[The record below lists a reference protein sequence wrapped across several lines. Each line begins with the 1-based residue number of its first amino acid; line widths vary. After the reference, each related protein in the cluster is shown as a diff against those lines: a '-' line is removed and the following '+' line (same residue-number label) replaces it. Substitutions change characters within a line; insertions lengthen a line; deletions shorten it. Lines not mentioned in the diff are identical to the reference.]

1 MPHGPRRRRTATM
14 SWHRLDPS
22 RARSRRPTG
31 GMVGGPHPPSPRRCT
46 TNPPCAREPL
56 ARGPRSADG
65 GGAPLSATRWVGS
78 SLEVVGGPSSV
89 CRYLVA
95 APSSRSH
102 AATPLCLHIFLK
114 KINFQYVMLSSSTLS
129 DIVSTYASSSS
140 STLIISLKLFV

>member
-31 GMVGGPHPPSPRRCT
+31 GRWVGPTHPHRGAAPPIHR
-46 TNPPCAREPL
+46 ARVSHW
-56 ARGPRSADG
+56 RGPRSADG